1 MDFKEKNKFARKLI
15 RCPRCNKPLAEK
27 RGNQIYLMKYNKGK
41 PMYVKLEVNHDAGG
55 RFEISCDC
63 GGYLVTTVKALEMTY
78 AIKNKS
84 E

>member
-1 MDFKEKNKFARKLI
+1 
-15 RCPRCNKPLAEK
+15 
-27 RGNQIYLMKYNKGK
+27 
-41 PMYVKLEVNHDAGG
+41 MYVKLEVNHDAGG